1 MAAVDRVALHN
12 AGNIII
18 LNGASSS
25 GKTSLGQALQSRLP
39 QPYQHLQLDAF
50 RSMEPSGY
58 WDDWKTQPQKAV
70 ARKVAALCRAMNA
83 ALSEYSR
90 HGQCIIFD
98 TALSNPD
105 SWRYVLEDLVGLPV
119 YLVGVTCSVEELS
132 RREEIRGDREVGLAA
147 RQSEW
152 IHTNKEYDLLVDTTA
167 SNPDHC
173 AAEIAGWLNNNPV
186 PHAFNTMRARLGVA

>member
-1 MAAVDRVALHN
+1 MAAIDRFALHD

-25 GKTSLGQALQSRLP
+25 GKTSLGQALQSQLP
-39 QPYQHLQLDAF
+39 QPHQHLQLDVF
-50 RSMEPSGY
+50 RNMEPSGY
-58 WDDWKTQPQKAV
+58 WEGWESQPPDAV

-90 HGQCIIFD
+90 HGQGVIFD

-105 SWRYVLEDLVGLPV
+105 SWRYVLEDLVDLPV

-132 RREEIRGDREVGLAA
+132 RREEVRGNREVGLAA

-152 IHTNKEYDLLVDTTA
+152 IHLNKEYDLMVDTTA
-167 SNPDHC
+167 SNPGHC
-173 AAEIAGWLNNNPV
+173 AGEIAGWLSNNPV

>member
-1 MAAVDRVALHN
+1 MAIARVALHD
-12 AGNIII
+12 AGNIIV

-25 GKTSLGQALQSRLP
+25 GKTALGRALQSQLP
-39 QPYQHLQLDAF
+39 TQYQHLQLDAF
-50 RSMEPSGY
+50 RSMEPTDY
-58 WDDWKTQPQKAV
+58 WDGWKSQPTEAV
-70 ARKVAALCRAMNA
+70 ERKVAALCRAMNA

-90 HGQCIIFD
+90 HGQGVIFD
-98 TALSNPD
+98 TALSNTD
-105 SWRYVLEDLVGLPV
+105 SWRYVLEDLAGLPV

-132 RREEIRGDREVGLAA
+132 RREKGRGNREIGLAA

-167 SNPDHC
+167 SHPGHC
-173 AAEIAGWLNNNPV
+173 AAEIAGWLKNNPV